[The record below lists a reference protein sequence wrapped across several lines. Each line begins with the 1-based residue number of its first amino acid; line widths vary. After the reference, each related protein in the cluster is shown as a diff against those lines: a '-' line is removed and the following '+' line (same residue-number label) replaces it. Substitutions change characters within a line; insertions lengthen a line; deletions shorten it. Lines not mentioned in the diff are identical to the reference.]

1 MSAGLHARIRAL
13 AWPMLLSNI
22 TAPLLGLVD
31 TAVVGHLPDP
41 AYLAAVALGG
51 NFFMFLYFSFN
62 FLRMSTTGLVSQT
75 AGTGGNTLVVL
86 VRAGLLA
93 LGIGLLLILLHPAL
107 RELGLT
113 LLGGNDRVQGLARD
127 YINLRI
133 WGAPAALGTFALIGF
148 SIGLHNTRIPLIIT
162 IIMNGGNAVL
172 DVILVNGLGLDV
184 DGVAMASMSAQYLGL
199 ISGLWLLRHQI
210 RAGMGNWPERALR
223 RVEPLLRL
231 LSVNRDIFLRTLALL
246 GVFFFFTAQGAR
258 LGETILAANAVLITF
273 MLILSNALDGFA
285 NAAEALVGDAHGRG
299 DTARMD
305 RAVAATGVWS
315 AGMALVLLLAFL
327 AGGSGLI
334 ALLTDLEE
342 VRATAD
348 TYLPWM
354 ILLPVTATGSF
365 WLDGVFVGATLA
377 RGMRNAMLAAT
388 LLCFFPVW
396 WLTREWG
403 NHGLWFALNAW
414 MLART
419 GLMGG
424 LWLLWRR
431 RG

>member
-1 MSAGLHARIRAL
+1 MSAGLHARIWAL

-107 RELGLT
+107 RELGLA
-113 LLGGNDRVQGLARD
+113 LLGGNDQVQNLARD

-162 IIMNGGNAVL
+162 IIMNGANALL
-172 DVILVNGLGLDV
+172 DLVLVNGLGMDV
-184 DGVAMASMSAQYLGL
+184 DGVAIASMSAQYLGL
-199 ISGLWLLRHQI
+199 ASGLWLLRHHI
-210 RAGMGNWPERALR
+210 RAGLGDWPERALR
-223 RVEPLLRL
+223 RVEPLVRL

-246 GVFFFFTAQGAR
+246 AVFFFFTAQGAR

-273 MLILSNALDGFA
+273 MLVLSNALDGFA

-299 DTARMD
+299 DTAEMD
-305 RAVAATGVWS
+305 RAVAATGGWS
-315 AGMALVLLLAFL
+315 AGMALVMMLAFL
-327 AGGSGLI
+327 AGGAGLI
-334 ALLTDLEE
+334 HLLTDLDQ

-354 ILLPVTATGSF
+354 ILLPITATGSF

-419 GLMGG
+419 GLMGV
-424 LWLLWRR
+424 LWVLWRR

>member
-1 MSAGLHARIRAL
+1 MNPGLHKRIWDL

-75 AGTGGNTLVVL
+75 AGAGGNTVVVL
-86 VRAGLLA
+86 VRAAGLA
-93 LGIGLLLILLHPAL
+93 LGIGALLILVHPAL

-113 LLGGNDRVQGLARD
+113 LLGGNDRVQNLARA

-133 WGAPAALGTFALIGF
+133 WGAPAVLATFALIGF

-162 IIMNGGNAVL
+162 IIMNGTNAVL
-172 DVILVNGLGLDV
+172 DVFLVTVLDLDV
-184 DGVAMASMSAQYLGL
+184 RGVAIASVSAQYLGL
-199 ISGLWLLRHQI
+199 ASGLWLLRHRI
-210 RAGMGNWPERALR
+210 RAGLGDWPERALR
-223 RVEPLLRL
+223 QMEPLLQL

-246 GVFFFFTAQGAR
+246 AVFFFFTAQGAR

-299 DTARMD
+299 DVPEMD
-305 RAVAATGVWS
+305 RAVVATGGWS
-315 AGMALVLLLAFL
+315 AGMALVLMLAFL

-334 ALLTDLEE
+334 SLLTDLDQI
-342 VRATAD
+342 RATAD

-354 ILLPVTATGSF
+354 IMLPITATGCF

-388 LLCFFPVW
+388 LLVFFPVW
-396 WLTREWG
+396 WLTREWD
-403 NHGLWFALNAW
+403 NHGLWFALNTW
-414 MLART
+414 MLGRT
-419 GLMGG
+419 LLMGG
-424 LWLLWRR
+424 LWVLWQR

>member
-1 MSAGLHARIRAL
+1 MNPGLHKRIWAL

-75 AGTGGNTLVVL
+75 VGAGGNTVVVL
-86 VRAGLLA
+86 VRAAGLA
-93 LGIGLLLILLHPAL
+93 LGIGALLILVHPAL

-113 LLGGNDRVQGLARD
+113 LLGGNDRVQNLARA

-133 WGAPAALGTFALIGF
+133 WGAPAVLATFALIGF

-162 IIMNGGNAVL
+162 IIMNGTNAVL
-172 DVILVNGLGLDV
+172 DVFLVTVLDLDV
-184 DGVAMASMSAQYLGL
+184 RGVAIASVSAQYLGL
-199 ISGLWLLRHQI
+199 ASGLWLLRHQI
-210 RAGMGNWPERALR
+210 RAGLGDWPERALR
-223 RVEPLLRL
+223 QMEPLVQL

-246 GVFFFFTAQGAR
+246 AVFFFFTAQGAR

-299 DTARMD
+299 DVREMD
-305 RAVAATGVWS
+305 RAVVATGCWS
-315 AGMALVLLLAFL
+315 AGMALVLMLAFL

-334 ALLTDLEE
+334 SLLTDLDQI
-342 VRATAD
+342 RATAD

-354 ILLPVTATGSF
+354 IMLPITATGCF

-388 LLCFFPVW
+388 LLVFFPVW
-396 WLTREWG
+396 WLTREWD
-403 NHGLWFALNAW
+403 NHGLWFALNTW
-414 MLART
+414 MLGRT
-419 GLMGG
+419 LLMGG
-424 LWLLWRR
+424 LWVLWQR